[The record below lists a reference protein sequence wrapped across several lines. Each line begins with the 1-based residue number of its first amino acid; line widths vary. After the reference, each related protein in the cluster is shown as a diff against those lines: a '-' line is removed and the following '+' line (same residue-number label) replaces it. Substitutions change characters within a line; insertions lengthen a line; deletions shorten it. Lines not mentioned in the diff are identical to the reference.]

1 MQLNKGQERAVK
13 LAKEWW
19 NSLDKFNRPFIIQGG
34 SGCGKTTSVR
44 SIIESFNLREEEIR
58 FVTFTGK
65 AASVLTSKNNPATT
79 IHKLIYLPKMMPNGK
94 VIFKL
99 REKLEEE
106 IRLLVIDE
114 FSQINDEIM
123 KDLESFKVPMILLGD
138 PNQHQS
144 FAGKKNIYLGESDVM
159 LTEVMRQ
166 ALDNP
171 IIYLSMMIREGKPLR
186 VGTMGDQVRII
197 SKDHVMDE
205 DYLSADQIITV
216 KNRTSD
222 IITNH
227 IRKNIFQL
235 ESPFPYVGEKIMILR
250 NNWNIFT
257 VDKKIDWYI
266 FNGLIGEVKAMSDYI
281 QNIHAFRMDIRPE
294 FFKEEDTMF
303 KNVLVDG
310 LYFLEGL
317 KSDDPFYKDE
327 ELKKKYDDTIF
338 KRQVFESTKNEMI
351 GKATFGYAS
360 TTFKMQGS
368 EYNSVLYYDEFMG
381 SKEYHQAA
389 RYVAVTRAKE
399 RVTILI

>member
-58 FVTFTGK
+58 
-65 AASVLTSKNNPATT
+65 
-79 IHKLIYLPKMMPNGK
+79 
-94 VIFKL
+94 
-99 REKLEEE
+99 
-106 IRLLVIDE
+106 LLVIDE

-144 FAGKKNIYLGESDVM
+144 FAGKKNIYLDKSDVM

-235 ESPFPYVGEKIMILR
+235 ESPFPYVGEKIGIYSM
-250 NNWNIFT
+250 
-257 VDKKIDWYI
+257 V
-266 FNGLIGEVKAMSDYI
+266 
-281 QNIHAFRMDIRPE
+281 
-294 FFKEEDTMF
+294 
-303 KNVLVDG
+303 
-310 LYFLEGL
+310 
-317 KSDDPFYKDE
+317 
-327 ELKKKYDDTIF
+327 
-338 KRQVFESTKNEMI
+338 
-351 GKATFGYAS
+351 
-360 TTFKMQGS
+360 
-368 EYNSVLYYDEFMG
+368 
-381 SKEYHQAA
+381 
-389 RYVAVTRAKE
+389 
-399 RVTILI
+399 